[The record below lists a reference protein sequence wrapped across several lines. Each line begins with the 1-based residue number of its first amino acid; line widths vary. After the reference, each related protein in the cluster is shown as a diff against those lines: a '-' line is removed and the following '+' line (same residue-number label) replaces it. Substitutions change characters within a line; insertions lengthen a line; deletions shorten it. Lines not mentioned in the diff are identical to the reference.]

1 MPNDSSRLTRR
12 ALALGAAACVTPLL
26 NAHAQQDI
34 RPPGEG
40 ETPTYTPPAP
50 VETYPLEQ
58 AAPHQAPAAQ
68 PAPQPRYEDTYTES
82 EIVDAA
88 SRALGRGA
96 EGVAGIVA
104 RIFEEQGR
112 PVGFIEGA
120 EGGGAI
126 GVGLRFGN
134 GDMTFQRVRFPE
146 KIYWR
151 GPSIGFDTGGNAA
164 RVFTLIYGMTDPR
177 QVFRRFPGIEGSAY
191 LIGGIGVNYQ
201 RAEDITLAPMRLGVG
216 LRLGANIGY
225 LAYSRRR
232 YGLPV

>member
-1 MPNDSSRLTRR
+1 MSREHVTRR
-12 ALALGAAACVTPLL
+12 VLALGAAAAAIAPL
-26 NAHAQQDI
+26 ARAQTDI

-40 ETPTYTPPAP
+40 EYTPHA
-50 VETYPLEQ
+50 PLEAPAQTHPTPQ
-58 AAPHQAPAAQ
+58 AAPAPHA
-68 PAPQPRYEDTYTES
+68 APQPRYEDTYSES
-82 EIVDAA
+82 EIVNAA
-88 SRALGRGA
+88 SRFFGRGA

-104 RIFEEQGR
+104 RVFEEQGR
-112 PVGFIEGA
+112 PVGYIEGA

-134 GDMTFQRVRFPE
+134 GDLTFQRVRFPE

-164 RVFTLIYGMTDPR
+164 RVFTLVYGMTDPR
-177 QVFRRFPGIEGSAY
+177 QVFRRFPGVEGSAY
-191 LIGGIGVNYQ
+191 FIGGIGVNYQ

-216 LRLGANIGY
+216 LRLGANVGY